1 MFRPRCSTAAPTL
14 LAAMLTGCIV
24 FATTAYAQVPLT
36 QISTDPY
43 TNASSQHA
51 TEVEADSYAV
61 GSMIVSVFQ
70 VGRFT
75 DGGSTD
81 IGFSTS
87 TNAGTTWTHGF
98 LPGLTK
104 YQNGGQ
110 YDRASDPAI
119 TYDAKHKLWLAST
132 LPILEAGGA
141 HGAAVAVSSS
151 VDGITWKN
159 PVIVSKAASNG
170 FYDKDWIV
178 CDNTTTSPF
187 YGHCYVQWDDFS
199 QFDLIEMSTSTNG
212 GVTWSTKKT
221 TAASD
226 SGNGG
231 IPLVQPNGTVIVP
244 IDDPFQSGVLA
255 FKSTNGGAS
264 WSAAVSVAPIN
275 GHRVSGGLRAPFLLA
290 AQIDKAGK
298 VYVAWADCSF
308 RAGCASNDIVMS
320 TSTNGTTWTTP
331 TRIPIDA
338 VSTKVDHFLPG
349 LEVDRSTS
357 GSTAHIAL
365 TYYFYTN
372 ANCTTCTL
380 GVGYVASTNGGST
393 WSAAKTLSKGTNTN
407 WLPSTT
413 SGQMVGDYMSAATS
427 NGKVHGVFATAKA
440 PVGSTLNEAMET
452 NATGLLDFA
461 EDGITYT
468 SKNDKLVPNAHSDH
482 PRVLTPVV
490 GQ

>member
-1 MFRPRCSTAAPTL
+1 MLRPSRFSAPFLGAAAL
-14 LAAMLTGCIV
+14 LGCILS
-24 FATTAYAQVPLT
+24 ATAAYAQVPLT
-36 QISTDPY
+36 QISSDPY
-43 TNASSQHA
+43 TNTTSQHA

-61 GSMIVSVFQ
+61 GSTIVSVFQ
-70 VGRFT
+70 TGRFT

-87 TNAGTTWTHGF
+87 TNGGTTWTHGF
-98 LPGLTK
+98 LPGVTK
-104 YQNGGQ
+104 YQNGGK
-110 YDRASDPAI
+110 YDRASDPSI
-119 TYDAKHKLWLAST
+119 TYDAKHKLWLAAS
-132 LPILEAGGA
+132 LALLEANGP
-141 HGAAVAVSSS
+141 HGAAVLVSSS
-151 VDGITWKN
+151 ADGITWKN
-159 PVIVSKAASNG
+159 PSTVSKAAATG
-170 FYDKDWIV
+170 FYDKSWIV
-178 CDNTTTSPF
+178 CDNTSTSPF
-187 YGHCYVQWDDFS
+187 YGNCYVEWDDFS
-199 QFDLIEMSTSTNG
+199 QFDLIQMSTSKNG
-212 GVTWSTKKT
+212 GVTWGAKKT

-244 IDDPFQSGVLA
+244 IDDPFQGSVLA

-264 WSAAVSVAPIN
+264 WLAAVSIAPIN
-275 GHRVSGGLRAPFLLA
+275 GHGVSGGLRAPFLPA
-290 AQIDKAGK
+290 AQIDGAGK

-308 RAGCASNDIVMS
+308 RAACASNDIVIS
-320 TSTNGTTWTTP
+320 TSTNGTTWTAP
-331 TRIPIDA
+331 KRVPIDA
-338 VSTKVDHFLPG
+338 VTTKADHFLPG

-357 GSTAHIAL
+357 GATAHVAV

-372 ANCTTCTL
+372 TNCTTCTL
-380 GVGYVASTNGGST
+380 GVGYVASTNGGTSWT
-393 WSAAKTLSKGTNTN
+393 AAKTLSKGTNTN

-413 SGQMVGDYMSAATS
+413 SGQMVGDYMSATTS

-452 NATGLLDFA
+452 NATGLLDLA

-468 SKNDKLVPNAHSDH
+468 SKNDKPVPNAHSDH

>member
-1 MFRPRCSTAAPTL
+1 MFRPRRCTAPTAF
-14 LAAMLTGCIV
+14 AAMFFGCVV
-24 FATTAYAQVPLT
+24 FATSAYAQVPLT
-36 QISTDPY
+36 QISTDTF
-43 TNASSQHA
+43 TNPSSQHA
-51 TEVEADSYAV
+51 AEVEADSYAV
-61 GSMIVSVFQ
+61 GSTIVSVFQ

-87 TNAGTTWTHGF
+87 TNGGTTWTHGF
-98 LPGLTK
+98 LPGVTK
-104 YQNGGQ
+104 YQAGGK
-110 YDRASDPAI
+110 YDRASDPSV
-119 TYDAKHKLWLAST
+119 TWDAKHKVWLAASLALSET
-132 LPILEAGGA
+132 GGP
-141 HGAAVAVSSS
+141 HGAAILVSGS

-159 PVIVSKAASNG
+159 PATVSKAAATG
-170 FYDKDWIV
+170 FYDKSWIV
-178 CDNTTTSPF
+178 CDNTSTSPF
-187 YGHCYVQWDDFS
+187 YGNCYVEWDDFS
-199 QFDLIEMSTSTNG
+199 QFDLIEMSTSKNG
-212 GVTWSTKKT
+212 GVTWGAKKT
-221 TAASD
+221 TVASD

-255 FKSTNGGAS
+255 FNSTNGGVS

-275 GHRVSGGLRAPFLLA
+275 RHGEAGGLRAPSLIA
-290 AQIDKAGK
+290 AQIDGAGK

-331 TRIPIDA
+331 SRIPIDA

-349 LEVDRSTS
+349 LEVDRSTL
-357 GSTAHIAL
+357 GSTAHVAL

-372 ANCTTCTL
+372 TNCTTCTL

-407 WLPSTT
+407 WLPTTT
-413 SGQMVGDYMSAATS
+413 SGQMVGDYMSATTT

-440 PVGSTLNEAMET
+440 PVGGTLSEAMET

-468 SKNDKLVPNAHSDH
+468 SKNDKPVPNAHSDG